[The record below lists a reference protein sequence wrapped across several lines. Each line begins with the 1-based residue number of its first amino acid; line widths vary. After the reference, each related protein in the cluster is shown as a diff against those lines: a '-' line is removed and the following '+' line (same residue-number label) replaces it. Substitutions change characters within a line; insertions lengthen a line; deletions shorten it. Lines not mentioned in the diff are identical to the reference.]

1 MKKLFTTMF
10 SLALIISLS
19 VLASC
24 GGAPSKASV
33 DKVIEKYDASEE
45 LTESDYSVLI
55 DYISAAMDD
64 ALPLAK
70 EMKKAYEN
78 DDYDKI
84 EKLQKKAEKIE
95 EKYPDME
102 DALSII
108 QRADDDELGT
118 KNVEKAKKLLRKM
131 TDIY

>member
-1 MKKLFTTMF
+1 MF
-10 SLALIISLS
+10 SLALILSLS

-24 GGAPSKASV
+24 GGAPSKESV
-33 DKVIEKYDASEE
+33 DKVIEKYDDSED
-45 LTESDYSVLI
+45 LTEADYSVLI

-64 ALPLAK
+64 ALPIAK

-78 DDYDKI
+78 DDYDKL
-84 EKLQKKAEKIE
+84 EKLQEKAQKIE

-102 DALSII
+102 EALRII

-118 KNVEKAKKLLRKM
+118 KNVEKAKKLLKKM
-131 TDIY
+131 ADIY